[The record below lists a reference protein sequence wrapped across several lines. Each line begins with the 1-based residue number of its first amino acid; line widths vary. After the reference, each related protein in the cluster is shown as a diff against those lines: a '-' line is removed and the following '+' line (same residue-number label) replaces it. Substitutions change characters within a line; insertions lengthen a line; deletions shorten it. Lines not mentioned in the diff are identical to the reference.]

1 MLKKLLEN
9 SFFSAIVNFII
20 VHVVF
25 IVTVNIF
32 LESGADSLCHNPT
45 TIMLGGQPLLP

>member
-9 SFFSAIVNFII
+9 SFFAIVNFII

-25 IVTVNIF
+25 IVTVILF

-45 TIMLGGQPLLP
+45 TIMPGWQSLFP